1 MTDPTS
7 GLPRITELAVKNYRV
22 LRDVRFTGL
31 TPLTAL
37 LGPNGSGKSTVLDVL
52 HFLTEAADATLW
64 SAWSRRVDGQGIRSF
79 GTSGPVEIELTAT
92 PGPGS
97 DEFRYH
103 LSLDGDE
110 LVVRREEL
118 FARLA
123 DRSEWSPLLV
133 FRDGVGSVYPGGQG
147 TERLAERGALAL
159 TTFGGLDRYPAIVHF
174 RRFLVGLRLS
184 RISLDAIRAGASMST
199 STVPFLHRSAQN
211 LPQMVQYL
219 RNEHPD
225 TFDVIIRS
233 LRRYVPNL
241 ANVQVERWQ
250 DELTLRIKDT
260 PFEQLTVPE
269 STSDGTLKLL
279 AYLVSLWEP
288 NRYSVLMLEEPENF
302 VHHRLLHLMAED
314 ARIAAERGQIL
325 VATHSPYFVDA
336 LRPDEVWMT
345 YRGADGFT
353 RVRRAADVP
362 RLVSMVES
370 GGSLGDL
377 WTEGYF
383 DQGDPLAEPS

>member
-22 LRDVRFTGL
+22 LRDVRLAGL
-31 TPLTAL
+31 TPVTAL

-52 HFLTEAADATLW
+52 HFLAEAANATLLR
-64 SAWSRRVDGQGIRSF
+64 AWSRRLDGQGIRSF
-79 GTSGPVEIELTAT
+79 GTSGPVEIELTAA

-97 DEFRYH
+97 EEFRYH
-103 LSLDGDE
+103 LSLDEED

-118 FARLA
+118 FTRLP
-123 DRSEWSPLLV
+123 DRAEWSPLLV
-133 FRDGVGSVYPGGQG
+133 FRNGAGSVYPGGQG
-147 TERLAERGALAL
+147 IERLAERGALAL
-159 TTFGGLDRYPAIVHF
+159 TTFGGLDRYPAIVQF
-174 RRFLVGLRLS
+174 RRFLLGLRLS
-184 RISLDAIRAGASMST
+184 RISPDAVRDGKYMSGYGLLLPTARNLPEVVRSIRAD
-199 STVPFLHRSAQN
+199 
-211 LPQMVQYL
+211 
-219 RNEHPD
+219 HPD
-225 TFDVIIRS
+225 TFEMIIRS

-241 ANVQVERWQ
+241 ADVLVERRQ
-250 DELTLRIKDT
+250 DELMLRIKDI

-269 STSDGTLKLL
+269 SISDGTLKLL

-302 VHHRLLHLMAED
+302 VHHRLLHLMADD
-314 ARIAAERGQIL
+314 ARIAAERGQVL